1 MRILSI
7 QSSVAYGY
15 VGNSAATFPL
25 QRLGHEVWPVNTVH
39 FSNHTGYGAWRGQV
53 LEPAIIADVIEG
65 IFDRGVLETV
75 DAILTGYQG
84 SPGVADVVLSTL
96 EHGFDAAIVPPC
108 WVTVARDEL
117 RGTVAR
123 IGSIVDY
130 PNGSA
135 LTSVRVDEVRALVD
149 AGVDELDATVNVGF
163 LLSSRIPEFAAD
175 IAAVVAAAEPVG
187 VKLMLELPMLNTRQ
201 REHAVTAAIEAGA
214 AFVSIASRGSVG
226 IADPATISYLRKAV
240 PASIGVKAS
249 GGVKTVEQVRA
260 LLAAGA
266 DLIGTSAG
274 IHIVTGVGAVKG
286 SLYSY

>member
-1 MRILSI
+1 VIPS
-7 QSSVAYGY
+7 
-15 VGNSAATFPL
+15 T
-25 QRLGHEVWPVNTVH
+25 TVH
-39 FSNHTGYGAWRGQV
+39 PALTLPREQLSGRIQHTLIGHAITERQV
-53 LEPAIIADVIEG
+53 RMHVQE
-65 IFDRGVLETV
+65 
-75 DAILTGYQG
+75 
-84 SPGVADVVLSTL
+84 TL

-108 WVTVARDEL
+108 WVAVARDEL

>member
-1 MRILSI
+1 MSGRP
-7 QSSVAYGY
+7 
-15 VGNSAATFPL
+15 SAAPL
-25 QRLGHEVWPVNTVH
+25 TQAMLTQMFAAFGLGPATTDDDDEEHPAKQLPREQL
-39 FSNHTGYGAWRGQV
+39 SGRIQHTLIGQ
-53 LEPAIIADVIEG
+53 AITERQVREH
-65 IFDRGVLETV
+65 VQE
-75 DAILTGYQG
+75 
-84 SPGVADVVLSTL
+84 TL

-108 WVTVARDEL
+108 WVWAARDEL

-135 LTSVRVDEVRALVD
+135 ITKSRVAEVKALVD
-149 AGVDELDATVNVGF
+149 AGVDELDATVNVGY
-163 LLSSRIPEFAAD
+163 LLSSRTEEFAAD
-175 IAAVVAAAEPVG
+175 VAAVVAAAEPIG
-187 VKLMLELPMLNTRQ
+187 VKLMLELPLLNARQ
-201 REHAVTAAIEAGA
+201 REHAVQAAIDAGA
-214 AFVSIASRGSVG
+214 AFVSIASSGSVG
-226 IADPATISYLRKAV
+226 IADPATIAYLRKSV

-274 IHIVTGVGAVKG
+274 IHIVTGSGVVSG